1 MKLYRY
7 DAFQILS
14 CEEPNETRKSYKL
27 KLLSPEDDVFYA
39 YSKTPF
45 PVGSNSL
52 ISVSFDVPHVP
63 RYALTCDERGNYD
76 SNERS

>member
-7 DAFQILS
+7 DVFQILS

-39 YSKTPF
+39 YSNTSY
-45 PVGSNSL
+45 PVGSSPL
-52 ISVSFDVPHVP
+52 LSVSFDVPIVP
-63 RYALTCDERGNYD
+63 RYARTCGEPVNYN